1 MLFRVMEYV
10 MIARLVLVGA
20 FVLCVA
26 LAGDAE
32 AKVFGRRARTSTS
45 VNVSVGSGLR
55 VAIDANLQTVAQARA
70 NAMASRCHL
79 THKIHELFNC
89 PSWSGLGVGEGIGC
103 SSNTDPKSCA
113 TCIVGSVVVADAHA
127 FGRNGQVYRVRFFR

>member
-1 MLFRVMEYV
+1 
-10 MIARLVLVGA
+10 MIARLMLVGA
-20 FVLCVA
+20 FVLAVA
-26 LAGDAE
+26 LADNAE
-32 AKVFGRRARTSTS
+32 AKVFRRARSTS
-45 VNVSVGSGLR
+45 VSVSTGSGLK
-55 VAIDANLQTVAQARA
+55 VAIDANLQVVAQARA

-103 SSNTDPKSCA
+103 SSHADPKSCA